1 MRAISKDRRLRII
14 KENLQAWVLLAPSII
29 IMLIFTVYPILR
41 SIYLSLTNYSFGMEA
56 PVFIGIQN
64 YVNLFKSALFWKV
77 MGNTFVFA
85 LMTVIPSMVI
95 GLLLALL
102 VNRKGKHIGF
112 LRTSF
117 FYPAIMPMIAVAS
130 IWLFIYMARNGLFD
144 QLLIKFGMEPMNVL
158 SSTSKV
164 LPAMAVMY
172 VWKEAGF
179 LMVFFLSGLQS
190 ISEEL
195 TEAAQ
200 IDGANYWTTFR
211 KIILP
216 LLGPTMLFVSTV
228 ALTNTFKLVDHV
240 VIMTEGGPNNSSTML
255 LYYIYQQGFTNFNY
269 GVSSTLT
276 VIMLIILLIFS
287 LPRFLNQDKK
297 VFYN

>member
-1 MRAISKDRRLRII
+1 MKTMSKNSKKRVI
-14 KENLQAWVLLAPSII
+14 KENFQAWGLIAPAII

-41 SIYLSLTNYSFGMEA
+41 SLYLSFTNYSFGMEA
-56 PVFIGIQN
+56 PVFNGIEN
-64 YVNLFKSALFWKV
+64 YLRLFKTALFWKV
-77 MGNTFVFA
+77 MRNTFVFG
-85 LMTVIPSMVI
+85 LMTVIPSMII
-95 GLLLALL
+95 GLGLALL

-130 IWLFIYMARNGLFD
+130 IWLFIYMAKNGLFD
-144 QLLIKFGMEPMNVL
+144 QLLITFGLEPMNVL
-158 SSTSKV
+158 SSTSRV
-164 LPAMAVMY
+164 LPAMSVMY

-190 ISEEL
+190 ISEEVM
-195 TEAAQ
+195 EAAQ

-211 KIILP
+211 KITLP

-276 VIMLIILLIFS
+276 VIMLIILLVFS